1 MEVTAG
7 YVFVFEDDEG
17 LGAVPHTF
25 HVFVRYFDEPRI
37 RQPVFRVRIERSVE
51 YRVGQSGAR
60 VGQVR
65 CECFHQFMKVYF
77 TVEGHYREFV
87 TAQYAGCFFID
98 FQLVILQ
105 HADDIFAISY
115 SCDHCSCICLASASI
130 RKLSAFS
137 WRV

>member
-37 RQPVFRVRIERSVE
+37 RQPVFRVRIERSVK

-65 CECFHQFMKVYF
+65 CECFGERTKVNLLVQRHHRQFV
-77 TVEGHYREFV
+77 
-87 TAQYAGCFFID
+87 AA
-98 FQLVILQ
+98 
-105 HADDIFAISY
+105 
-115 SCDHCSCICLASASI
+115 
-130 RKLSAFS
+130 
-137 WRV
+137 